1 MLASRCRQI
10 CSAIRVFGVELRRW
24 VRKQTPGI
32 KAGLLAGF
40 LLLLRWMRPAADL
53 PVRAAWFSAEVTVVI
68 DGDSLELS
76 TGDRIRLAGIDT
88 PETFDKDGLPSH
100 AGETA
105 RDWLR
110 ERIQSQP
117 VRIRTFG
124 TQQATSIDRF
134 GRTVAWVYDEQG
146 VLINQQIVELG
157 LSKLVTDYGLPNDLD
172 PALRR
177 SEAIA
182 RCKKRGVW
190 REGR

>member
-1 MLASRCRQI
+1 
-10 CSAIRVFGVELRRW
+10 
-24 VRKQTPGI
+24 
-32 KAGLLAGF
+32 
-40 LLLLRWMRPAADL
+40 MRPAADL
-53 PVRAAWFSAEVTVVI
+53 PVRAAWFSAEVTVVV

-182 RCKKRGVW
+182 RCKKTWCVEKGQVTSCYCESRV
-190 REGR
+190 RLACVAA